1 MLFLVEVKPEVFEKD
16 WVRLILSMLSNR
28 KKLRLPP
35 YLGLSHTP
43 NYLRQTNLN
52 IYLHRCTQTHS
63 RSSVFARAL
72 KSPPLMRAF
81 ISDHCCHQHFH
92 TYVFE
97 SALTSIFEFFALQ
110 RQELCKKK
118 NLQSPPASPIFNQHV
133 LTCWCHAC
141 TDAGSYKK
149 KFTAHIEFHL
159 IPTHSDTPTRRYK
172 THFIFLSLAQ

>member
-16 WVRLILSMLSNR
+16 WLRLILSVLPNR
-28 KKLRLPP
+28 KKNKLRLPP

-43 NYLRQTNLN
+43 NYLRQTHLN

-63 RSSVFARAL
+63 RSSAFARAL

-92 TYVFE
+92 TCVFE
-97 SALTSIFEFFALQ
+97 SALTSVFESFALQ

-118 NLQSPPASPIFNQHV
+118 NLQTMAPSRPPATNM
-133 LTCWCHAC
+133 
-141 TDAGSYKK
+141 
-149 KFTAHIEFHL
+149 
-159 IPTHSDTPTRRYK
+159 R
-172 THFIFLSLAQ
+172 